1 MFARYASAEDDSA
14 GMAKLSEDDWEMIN
28 AYADG
33 ALSSDDEIE
42 TSRRLTH
49 DAALVAA
56 LAEVHATKAAL
67 SLIRPAEE
75 PAAAARG
82 KFGVWHLTL
91 AASLAA
97 AVALGAIFQFGGGG
111 EDWPDIPTELHAALS
126 ANTYVLSEGGALP
139 VISTARIGDF
149 EVFDLS
155 SSRLTLVD
163 VRTTRR
169 GEREV
174 VAMHYRGRRGCRLT
188 VVALE
193 ARQGDPA
200 VLPVRHAGLGARW
213 SIGRA
218 HFYVLA
224 SGMDRDRF
232 AAIVSYAKAE
242 SQRLDQRDTFEMAM
256 LEATET
262 ARPCA

>member
-1 MFARYASAEDDSA
+1 MTR
-14 GMAKLSEDDWEMIN
+14 LSETDWGLIN

-33 ALSSDDEIE
+33 ELSAEDEAEI
-42 TSRRLTH
+42 SRRLTH
-49 DAALVAA
+49 DATLAAA
-56 LAEVHATKAAL
+56 LAEVRATKAAL

-75 PAAAARG
+75 PIPTARSR
-82 KFGVWHLTL
+82 FGVRRLAL

-97 AVALGAIFQFGGGG
+97 AVALGAFYQFGSVG
-111 EDWPDIPTELHAALS
+111 EDWRNAPAELHAALS
-126 ANTYVLSEGGALP
+126 ANTYVLPEGGALP

-163 VRTTRR
+163 VSTTRR
-169 GEREV
+169 DDRDV

-193 ARQGDPA
+193 SLPGDPS
-200 VLPVRHAGLGARW
+200 VLPARHDGLGARW
-213 SIGRA
+213 SVGRA

-232 AAIVSYAKAE
+232 DAIVAYARAE
-242 SQRLDQRDTFEMAM
+242 SQRLHQRDTLELAM
-256 LEATET
+256 RDATDK
-262 ARPCA
+262 ARPCAHPTA

>member
-1 MFARYASAEDDSA
+1 
-14 GMAKLSEDDWEMIN
+14 MAKLSETDWEMIN

-33 ALSSDDEIE
+33 ELSAEDEDE
-42 TSRRLTH
+42 VSRRLTR
-49 DAALVAA
+49 DAALAAA
-56 LAEVHATKAAL
+56 LAEVRATKAAL
-67 SLIRPAEE
+67 LLIRPAAE
-75 PAAAARG
+75 PAPTARG
-82 KFGVWHLTL
+82 RFGARRLAL

-97 AVALGAIFQFGGGG
+97 VVALGTLYQFGGAG
-111 EDWPDIPTELHAALS
+111 EDWRDAPADLHAALS
-126 ANTYVLSEGGALP
+126 ANTYVLPEGAALP

-169 GEREV
+169 DDRDV

-193 ARQGDPA
+193 ALPGDPS
-200 VLPVRHAGLGARW
+200 VLPARHGGLGARW
-213 SIGRA
+213 SVGRA

-232 AAIVSYAKAE
+232 DAIVAYAKAE
-242 SQRLDQRDTFEMAM
+242 SHRLDRRDTLVLAM
-256 LEATET
+256 SDATER

>member
-1 MFARYASAEDDSA
+1 MTE
-14 GMAKLSEDDWEMIN
+14 LSEIDWELIN

-33 ALSSDDEIE
+33 ELSAEDEIE
-42 TSRRLTH
+42 ISRRLPH
-49 DAALVAA
+49 DAVLAAA
-56 LAEVHATKAAL
+56 LAEVHATKSAL
-67 SLIRPAEE
+67 SLIRPVEE
-75 PAAAARG
+75 PAPTARSSSG
-82 KFGVWHLTL
+82 TRRLAL

-97 AVALGAIFQFGGGG
+97 AVALGAFYQFGGVG
-111 EDWPDIPTELHAALS
+111 EDWRDAPADLHAALS
-126 ANTYVLSEGGALP
+126 ANTYVLPEGGAMP
-139 VISTARIGDF
+139 VVSTARIGDL

-169 GEREV
+169 GDRDV

-193 ARQGDPA
+193 ALQDDPSQ
-200 VLPVRHAGLGARW
+200 LPARHDGLGARW
-213 SIGRA
+213 SVGRA

-232 AAIVSYAKAE
+232 DTIVAYAMAE
-242 SQRLDQRDTFEMAM
+242 SYRLDRRDTLELAM
-256 LEATET
+256 RDATDK
-262 ARPCA
+262 AQPCAPPTA

>member
-1 MFARYASAEDDSA
+1 MTR
-14 GMAKLSEDDWEMIN
+14 LSETDWELIN

-33 ALSSDDEIE
+33 ELSAEDEDGV
-42 TSRRLTH
+42 SRRLTH
-49 DAALVAA
+49 DAVLAAA

-75 PAAAARG
+75 PAPTAHD
-82 KFGVWHLTL
+82 KFGARRLAL

-97 AVALGAIFQFGGGG
+97 AVALGAFYQFSGVG
-111 EDWPDIPTELHAALS
+111 EDWRDAPADLHATLS
-126 ANTYVLSEGGALP
+126 ANSYVLPEDGVLP
-139 VISTARIGDF
+139 VISTARIGDI

-155 SSRLTLVD
+155 SSRLTLAD

-169 GEREV
+169 DDRDV

-193 ARQGDPA
+193 ALQKDPSQ
-200 VLPVRHAGLGARW
+200 LPARHDGLGARW
-213 SIGRA
+213 SVGRA

-232 AAIVSYAKAE
+232 DAIVAYAKAE
-242 SQRLDQRDTFEMAM
+242 SRRLDRRDTFELAM
-256 LEATET
+256 RDATEQ

>member
-1 MFARYASAEDDSA
+1 MTE
-14 GMAKLSEDDWEMIN
+14 LSETDWELIN

-33 ALSSDDEIE
+33 ELSAEDKLEI
-42 TSRRLTH
+42 SRRLTH
-49 DAALVAA
+49 DAVLAAA

-75 PAAAARG
+75 PAPTARN
-82 KFGVWHLTL
+82 KLEARRLAV

-97 AVALGAIFQFGGGG
+97 AVALGALYQFGGVG
-111 EDWPDIPTELHAALS
+111 EDWRDAPADLHAALS
-126 ANTYVLSEGGALP
+126 ANTYVLPEGGVMP
-139 VISTARIGDF
+139 VVSTARIGDL

-169 GEREV
+169 DERDV

-193 ARQGDPA
+193 ALPGDPS
-200 VLPVRHAGLGARW
+200 VLPARHDGLGARW
-213 SIGRA
+213 SVGRA
-218 HFYVLA
+218 HFYLLA
-224 SGMDRDRF
+224 SGMDLDRF
-232 AAIVSYAKAE
+232 DAIVTYAKAE
-242 SQRLDQRDTFEMAM
+242 SQRLHQRDTLELAM
-256 LEATET
+256 RDATDK
-262 ARPCA
+262 ARPCAHPTA

>member
-1 MFARYASAEDDSA
+1 MTR
-14 GMAKLSEDDWEMIN
+14 LSETDWELIN

-33 ALSSDDEIE
+33 ELSAEDKLEI
-42 TSRRLTH
+42 SRRLTH
-49 DAALVAA
+49 DAVLAAA

-67 SLIRPAEE
+67 SLIRPAKE
-75 PAAAARG
+75 PAPTARD
-82 KFGVWHLTL
+82 KFGARRLAL

-97 AVALGAIFQFGGGG
+97 AVALGALYQFGGVG
-111 EDWPDIPTELHAALS
+111 EDWRDAPADLHATLS
-126 ANTYVLSEGGALP
+126 ANTYVLPEGGVMP

-169 GEREV
+169 DDRDV

-188 VVALE
+188 VVAL
-193 ARQGDPA
+193 AALPGDPS
-200 VLPVRHAGLGARW
+200 VLPARHDGLGARW
-213 SIGRA
+213 SVGRA

-232 AAIVSYAKAE
+232 DAIVTYAKAE
-242 SQRLDQRDTFEMAM
+242 SRRLDRRDTLELAM
-256 LEATET
+256 LDATEQ